1 MSGDNKNGCAIVT
14 GGSRGIGAAI
24 AERLARDGC
33 DVVLT
38 YRSNAEQA
46 ETVAA
51 SCRSLGVR
59 AFAVQAELSSEDD
72 CLNLVEAARDRLG
85 PIRVLVNNAGLT
97 RDGLVLRMSREQFS
111 SVIDVNLI
119 GPFMLCKAVLTD
131 MVRARRGRIINI
143 SSIAGIYGNA
153 GQANYAAAKAG
164 LIGLTRTLAKEVG
177 SRGVTVNA
185 IAPGFIE
192 TDMTAALP
200 EELKSGAV
208 KNIPLGRFGQP
219 ADVAAAVGF
228 LASPDAAYITG
239 QVLEVAGG
247 LTL

>member
-119 GPFMLCKAVLTD
+119 GPFMPAAVLTD
-131 MVRARRGRIINI
+131 MVRPAGEDYQHFLDCRHLRQRR
-143 SSIAGIYGNA
+143 
-153 GQANYAAAKAG
+153 QANYAAAKSG
-164 LIGLTRTLAKEVG
+164 LIGERTLAKKSAVG
-177 SRGVTVNA
+177 
-185 IAPGFIE
+185 
-192 TDMTAALP
+192 ALP
-200 EELKSGAV
+200 LMRLRRALLR
-208 KNIPLGRFGQP
+208 P
-219 ADVAAAVGF
+219 
-228 LASPDAAYITG
+228 T
-239 QVLEVAGG
+239 
-247 LTL
+247 

>member
-72 CLNLVEAARDRLG
+72 CLNWLRPPGTGWARSG
-85 PIRVLVNNAGLT
+85 VLVNNAGLT
-97 RDGLVLRMSREQFS
+97 RDGLVLRGDGNS
-111 SVIDVNLI
+111 S
-119 GPFMLCKAVLTD
+119 AV
-131 MVRARRGRIINI
+131 
-143 SSIAGIYGNA
+143 
-153 GQANYAAAKAG
+153 
-164 LIGLTRTLAKEVG
+164 
-177 SRGVTVNA
+177 
-185 IAPGFIE
+185 
-192 TDMTAALP
+192 
-200 EELKSGAV
+200 
-208 KNIPLGRFGQP
+208 
-219 ADVAAAVGF
+219 
-228 LASPDAAYITG
+228 
-239 QVLEVAGG
+239 
-247 LTL
+247 